1 MRPGGQRV
9 SLKGGKYPEILAS
22 ETIIPPGRVPLDKR
36 SVECICE
43 MVMSETVQR
52 QKILIVDDDPSLL
65 EALERSF
72 LEAGQDVRAYG
83 SFEEA
88 RRVLQTTR
96 FDALITDVRL
106 GAFNGLQLAVIGR
119 DTYPDIRLIVFSGF
133 DDPVL
138 RTEAEHV
145 GATYMVKPVTGA
157 QLLAVLQQANAG
169 DGH

>member
-1 MRPGGQRV
+1 MQGEPK
-9 SLKGGKYPEILAS
+9 LM
-22 ETIIPPGRVPLDKR
+22 
-36 SVECICE
+36 VENA
-43 MVMSETVQR
+43 QR
-52 QKILIVDDDPSLL
+52 QKILSA
-65 EALERSF
+65 EAERWPTQEHERSF
-72 LEAGQDVRAYG
+72 LEAGQDVRAY
-83 SFEEA
+83 SNFEEA

-145 GATYMVKPVTGA
+145 GATYLVKPVTGSR
-157 QLLAVLQQANAG
+157 LLEILRQPADG
-169 DGH
+169 DGP

>member
-1 MRPGGQRV
+1 M
-9 SLKGGKYPEILAS
+9 
-22 ETIIPPGRVPLDKR
+22 
-36 SVECICE
+36 
-43 MVMSETVQR
+43 MSDTVQR
-52 QKILIVDDDPSLL
+52 HKILIVDDDPSLL

-72 LEAGQDVRAYG
+72 IEAGEDVVAHD

-157 QLLAVLQQANAG
+157 RLLEVLRNQETRTN
-169 DGH
+169 

>member
-1 MRPGGQRV
+1 M
-9 SLKGGKYPEILAS
+9 
-22 ETIIPPGRVPLDKR
+22 
-36 SVECICE
+36 
-43 MVMSETVQR
+43 
-52 QKILIVDDDPSLL
+52 
-65 EALERSF
+65 
-72 LEAGQDVRAYG
+72 
-83 SFEEA
+83 
-88 RRVLQTTR
+88 LQTTR

-157 QLLAVLQQANAG
+157 KLLEVLRESERN
-169 DGH
+169 DGQEVKS

>member
-1 MRPGGQRV
+1 MPDM
-9 SLKGGKYPEILAS
+9 P
-22 ETIIPPGRVPLDKR
+22 
-36 SVECICE
+36 
-43 MVMSETVQR
+43 MSDTVHR
-52 QKILIVDDDPSLL
+52 HKILIVDDDPSLL

-72 LEAGQDVRAYG
+72 IEAGEDVVAHD

-138 RTEAEHV
+138 RTEAEHAV
-145 GATYMVKPVTGA
+145 ASYMVKPVTGA
-157 QLLAVLQQANAG
+157 RLLEVLRKHETQTN
-169 DGH
+169 

>member
-1 MRPGGQRV
+1 MHDNMP
-9 SLKGGKYPEILAS
+9 
-22 ETIIPPGRVPLDKR
+22 
-36 SVECICE
+36 
-43 MVMSETVQR
+43 MSDTAHR

-72 LEAGQDVRAYG
+72 LEAGQDVVAYD

-157 QLLAVLQQANAG
+157 KLLEVLNESEAH
-169 DGH
+169 DTH

>member
-1 MRPGGQRV
+1 MHM
-9 SLKGGKYPEILAS
+9 
-22 ETIIPPGRVPLDKR
+22 
-36 SVECICE
+36 SV
-43 MVMSETVQR
+43 MMSDTVQR
-52 QKILIVDDDPSLL
+52 HKILIVDDDPSLL

-72 LEAGQDVRAYG
+72 IEAGEDVVAHD

-88 RRVLQTTR
+88 RRVLQTTH

-157 QLLAVLQQANAG
+157 RLLEVLRNEETQT
-169 DGH
+169 H

>member
-1 MRPGGQRV
+1 MHV
-9 SLKGGKYPEILAS
+9 S
-22 ETIIPPGRVPLDKR
+22 
-36 SVECICE
+36 
-43 MVMSETVQR
+43 VMMSDTVQR
-52 QKILIVDDDPSLL
+52 HKILIVDDDPSLL

-72 LEAGQDVRAYG
+72 IEAGEDVVAHD

-157 QLLAVLQQANAG
+157 RLLEVLRNQETRTN
-169 DGH
+169 

>member
-1 MRPGGQRV
+1 
-9 SLKGGKYPEILAS
+9 
-22 ETIIPPGRVPLDKR
+22 
-36 SVECICE
+36 
-43 MVMSETVQR
+43 MSDIAPR
-52 QKILIVDDDPSLL
+52 QKILIVDDDASLL

-72 LEAGQDVRAYG
+72 LEAGQDVRAY
-83 SFEEA
+83 SKFEEA
-88 RRVLQTTR
+88 RRVLQSTR

-119 DTYPDIRLIVFSGF
+119 DTYPEMRLIVFSGF

-157 QLLAVLQQANAG
+157 QLLQVLQTESAG
-169 DGH
+169 DGR

>member
-1 MRPGGQRV
+1 
-9 SLKGGKYPEILAS
+9 
-22 ETIIPPGRVPLDKR
+22 
-36 SVECICE
+36 
-43 MVMSETVQR
+43 MSETAQR

-88 RRVLQTTR
+88 RRVLQSTR

-119 DTYPDIRLIVFSGF
+119 DTYPDMRLIVFSGF

-145 GATYMVKPVTGA
+145 GATYIVKPVTGT
-157 QLLAVLQQANAG
+157 QLLSILQKSNDG

>member
-1 MRPGGQRV
+1 MTDMPMP
-9 SLKGGKYPEILAS
+9 STA
-22 ETIIPPGRVPLDKR
+22 
-36 SVECICE
+36 
-43 MVMSETVQR
+43 QR

-72 LEAGQDVRAYG
+72 LEAGQDVVAHD
-83 SFEEA
+83 SFEDA
-88 RRVLQTTR
+88 RRTLQTTR

-133 DDPVL
+133 AVPVL

-157 QLLAVLQQANAG
+157 KLLEVLRNSETHDA
-169 DGH
+169 H

>member
-1 MRPGGQRV
+1 MMMLNETESGQR
-9 SLKGGKYPEILAS
+9 
-22 ETIIPPGRVPLDKR
+22 
-36 SVECICE
+36 
-43 MVMSETVQR
+43 R

-72 LEAGQDVRAYG
+72 IDAGEDVVAHS
-83 SFEEA
+83 SFEQA
-88 RRVLQTTR
+88 RKALQTTH

-106 GAFNGLQLAVIGR
+106 GAFNGLQLAVISR

-145 GATYMVKPVTGA
+145 GATYMVKPVTGSK
-157 QLLAVLQQANAG
+157 LLEILKQTKPVGQ
-169 DGH
+169 

>member
-1 MRPGGQRV
+1 M
-9 SLKGGKYPEILAS
+9 Y
-22 ETIIPPGRVPLDKR
+22 DK
-36 SVECICE
+36 
-43 MVMSETVQR
+43 MMSETPQR
-52 QKILIVDDDPSLL
+52 QKIPIVDDGPSLL

-157 QLLAVLQQANAG
+157 QLLAILRQGNSG

>member
-1 MRPGGQRV
+1 
-9 SLKGGKYPEILAS
+9 
-22 ETIIPPGRVPLDKR
+22 PLDSR
-36 SVECICE
+36 SEECISDLPL
-43 MVMSETVQR
+43 SETVQR
-52 QKILIVDDDPSLL
+52 QKILIVDEDASLL
-65 EALERSF
+65 EARERSF
-72 LEAGQDVRAYG
+72 LEAGQDARGYSG
-83 SFEEA
+83 FEEA

-157 QLLAVLQQANAG
+157 RLLEVLRQSERN

>member
-1 MRPGGQRV
+1 
-9 SLKGGKYPEILAS
+9 
-22 ETIIPPGRVPLDKR
+22 
-36 SVECICE
+36 
-43 MVMSETVQR
+43 MSEIAPR
-52 QKILIVDDDPSLL
+52 QKILIVDDDASLL

-72 LEAGQDVRAYG
+72 LEAGQDVRAY
-83 SFEEA
+83 SKFEEA
-88 RRVLQTTR
+88 RRVLQSTR

-119 DTYPDIRLIVFSGF
+119 DTYPEMRLIVFSGF

-157 QLLAVLQQANAG
+157 QLLQVLQTESAG
-169 DGH
+169 DGR

>member
-1 MRPGGQRV
+1 MQNMPMEESQR
-9 SLKGGKYPEILAS
+9 
-22 ETIIPPGRVPLDKR
+22 
-36 SVECICE
+36 
-43 MVMSETVQR
+43 R

-72 LEAGQDVRAYG
+72 IEAGEDVVAHD
-83 SFEEA
+83 SFEAA
-88 RRVLQTTR
+88 RRALQSTQ

-106 GAFNGLQLAVIGR
+106 GAFNGLQLAVISR
-119 DTYPDIRLIVFSGF
+119 DTYPGIRLIVFSGF

-145 GATYMVKPVTGA
+145 GATYIVKPVTGA
-157 QLLAVLQQANAG
+157 KLLEILRQPISH

>member
-1 MRPGGQRV
+1 MH
-9 SLKGGKYPEILAS
+9 
-22 ETIIPPGRVPLDKR
+22 ET
-36 SVECICE
+36 
-43 MVMSETVQR
+43 MSMPDTAHR

-72 LEAGQDVRAYG
+72 LEAGQDVVAYD

-157 QLLAVLQQANAG
+157 KLLEVLNES
-169 DGH
+169 

>member
-1 MRPGGQRV
+1 
-9 SLKGGKYPEILAS
+9 
-22 ETIIPPGRVPLDKR
+22 
-36 SVECICE
+36 
-43 MVMSETVQR
+43 MSATAHR

-72 LEAGQDVRAYG
+72 IEAGQDVVAHD

-157 QLLAVLQQANAG
+157 KLLEVLTESESETNRK
-169 DGH
+169 

>member
-1 MRPGGQRV
+1 MQNMQMEDTQR
-9 SLKGGKYPEILAS
+9 
-22 ETIIPPGRVPLDKR
+22 
-36 SVECICE
+36 
-43 MVMSETVQR
+43 R

-72 LEAGQDVRAYG
+72 IEAGEDVVAHD

-88 RRVLQTTR
+88 RRALQTTQ

-106 GAFNGLQLAVIGR
+106 GAFNGLQLAVISR
-119 DTYPDIRLIVFSGF
+119 DTYPGIRLIVFSGF

-145 GATYMVKPVTGA
+145 GATYIVKPVTGA
-157 QLLAVLQQANAG
+157 KLLEVLRQPQ

>member
-1 MRPGGQRV
+1 MHMRV
-9 SLKGGKYPEILAS
+9 
-22 ETIIPPGRVPLDKR
+22 T
-36 SVECICE
+36 
-43 MVMSETVQR
+43 MSDTVQR
-52 QKILIVDDDPSLL
+52 HKILIVDDDPSLL

-72 LEAGQDVRAYG
+72 IEAGEDVVAHD

-88 RRVLQTTR
+88 RRVLQSTR

-119 DTYPDIRLIVFSGF
+119 DTYPDMRLIVFSGF

-157 QLLAVLQQANAG
+157 RLLEVLRNEETQT
-169 DGH
+169 H

>member
-1 MRPGGQRV
+1 MGCE
-9 SLKGGKYPEILAS
+9 YPEIGAS
-22 ETIIPPGRVPLDKR
+22 ETIIPWYLVPIDR
-36 SVECICE
+36 RTGECISRHRQ
-43 MVMSETVQR
+43 MSETAQR

-72 LEAGQDVRAYG
+72 LEAGQDVRAYS

-88 RRVLQTTR
+88 RRVLQSTR

-119 DTYPDIRLIVFSGF
+119 DTYPDMRLIVFSGF

-145 GATYMVKPVTGA
+145 GATYIVKPVTGT
-157 QLLAVLQQANAG
+157 QLLSILQKSNDG

>member
-1 MRPGGQRV
+1 MHEAMPM
-9 SLKGGKYPEILAS
+9 PDN
-22 ETIIPPGRVPLDKR
+22 TH
-36 SVECICE
+36 
-43 MVMSETVQR
+43 R

-72 LEAGQDVRAYG
+72 IEAGQDVVAYD

-157 QLLAVLQQANAG
+157 KLLEVLNESEARDA
-169 DGH
+169 H

>member
-1 MRPGGQRV
+1 MTDV
-9 SLKGGKYPEILAS
+9 
-22 ETIIPPGRVPLDKR
+22 
-36 SVECICE
+36 
-43 MVMSETVQR
+43 VMSDSARR

-72 LEAGQDVRAYG
+72 LEAGQDVVAHD

-157 QLLAVLQQANAG
+157 KLLEVLRESERN
-169 DGH
+169 DGQEEKVKS

>member
-1 MRPGGQRV
+1 MHADLP
-9 SLKGGKYPEILAS
+9 
-22 ETIIPPGRVPLDKR
+22 
-36 SVECICE
+36 
-43 MVMSETVQR
+43 MSATAHR

-72 LEAGQDVRAYG
+72 IEAGQDVVAHD

-157 QLLAVLQQANAG
+157 KLLEILREPESETN
-169 DGH
+169 

>member
-1 MRPGGQRV
+1 MHM
-9 SLKGGKYPEILAS
+9 
-22 ETIIPPGRVPLDKR
+22 
-36 SVECICE
+36 SVI
-43 MVMSETVQR
+43 MSDTVQR
-52 QKILIVDDDPSLL
+52 HKILIVDDDPSLL

-72 LEAGQDVRAYG
+72 IEAGEDVVAHD

-119 DTYPDIRLIVFSGF
+119 DTYPDIRVIVFSGF

-157 QLLAVLQQANAG
+157 KLLQVLRNEETQT
-169 DGH
+169 H